1 MDKKYKK
8 QDFKTPEGYLDHFT
22 ERMRQKLSEEEI
34 HLPEQD
40 GFEVPKDYFENLN
53 EKIVQ
58 KIQDN
63 ETKVVKLNPYK
74 KYFYAA
80 ASIAAVLL
88 VVFGLRLSK
97 EEEFTFGDLANSD
110 LENYLENNDLGLSSY
125 EIAEVVPVEELE
137 INDILENQIN
147 DENIIEYLDNT
158 VDDVDELNIEFDEYE
173 Q

>member
-8 QDFKTPEGYLDHFT
+8 SDFKTPEGYFDGFT
-22 ERMRQKLSEEEI
+22 ERMRQKLSEEDI
-34 HLPEQD
+34 HLPEKD
-40 GFEVPKDYFENLN
+40 GFQVPKDYFENLN

-58 KIQDN
+58 KIQDS
-63 ETKVVKLNPYK
+63 ETQVIKLNPYR
-74 KYFYAA
+74 KYYYAA

-88 VVFGLRLSK
+88 VVFGLRLSQ
-97 EEEFTFGDLANSD
+97 EDEFTFGDLANSD
-110 LENYLENNDLGLSSY
+110 LETYLENNDLGLSSY
-125 EIAEVVPVEELE
+125 EIAEVIPVEELE

-147 DENIIEYLDNT
+147 DENIMEYLDDT